1 MNFIPFQKYVVI
13 EKIKEEDDL
22 ISNQSQFEKAKVIK
36 VSSEI
41 SNIKEEDI
49 VFIPS
54 FAGDVY
60 IENDKGYMKT
70 TCLKNF
76 VNEYS
81 DLGYSRKE
89 ILENL
94 KMCGLLLYDKD
105 RSYDSQISIDG
116 KKVRFYIILL
126 PKPEESGV
134 K

>member
-36 VSSEI
+36 VSSKI

-60 IENDKGYMKT
+60 IENDKVYYLVT
-70 TCLKNF
+70 S
-76 VNEYS
+76 E
-81 DLGYSRKE
+81 E
-89 ILENL
+89 I
-94 KMCGLLLYDKD
+94 
-105 RSYDSQISIDG
+105 IG
-116 KKVRFYIILL
+116 KFK
-126 PKPEESGV
+126 K
-134 K
+134 

>member
-54 FAGDVY
+54 FAGDAY
-60 IENDKGYMKT
+60 IENDKVYYLVT
-70 TCLKNF
+70 S
-76 VNEYS
+76 E
-81 DLGYSRKE
+81 E
-89 ILENL
+89 I
-94 KMCGLLLYDKD
+94 
-105 RSYDSQISIDG
+105 IG
-116 KKVRFYIILL
+116 KFK
-126 PKPEESGV
+126 K
-134 K
+134 

>member
-60 IENDKGYMKT
+60 IENDKVYYLVT
-70 TCLKNF
+70 
-76 VNEYS
+76 S
-81 DLGYSRKE
+81 DE
-89 ILENL
+89 I
-94 KMCGLLLYDKD
+94 
-105 RSYDSQISIDG
+105 IG
-116 KKVRFYIILL
+116 KFK
-126 PKPEESGV
+126 K
-134 K
+134 

>member
-60 IENDKGYMKT
+60 IENDKVYYLDT
-70 TCLKNF
+70 S
-76 VNEYS
+76 E
-81 DLGYSRKE
+81 E
-89 ILENL
+89 IF
-94 KMCGLLLYDKD
+94 
-105 RSYDSQISIDG
+105 G
-116 KKVRFYIILL
+116 KFK
-126 PKPEESGV
+126 K
-134 K
+134 

>member
-60 IENDKGYMKT
+60 IENDKVYY
-70 TCLKNF
+70 LAAS
-76 VNEYS
+76 E
-81 DLGYSRKE
+81 E
-89 ILENL
+89 I
-94 KMCGLLLYDKD
+94 
-105 RSYDSQISIDG
+105 IG
-116 KKVRFYIILL
+116 KFIK
-126 PKPEESGV
+126 
-134 K
+134 

>member
-1 MNFIPFQKYVVI
+1 MNFIPFQKYVLI

-60 IENDKGYMKT
+60 IENDKVYYLVT
-70 TCLKNF
+70 S
-76 VNEYS
+76 E
-81 DLGYSRKE
+81 E
-89 ILENL
+89 I
-94 KMCGLLLYDKD
+94 
-105 RSYDSQISIDG
+105 IG
-116 KKVRFYIILL
+116 KFK
-126 PKPEESGV
+126 K
-134 K
+134 

>member
-60 IENDKGYMKT
+60 IENDKVYYLVT
-70 TCLKNF
+70 S
-76 VNEYS
+76 E
-81 DLGYSRKE
+81 E
-89 ILENL
+89 I
-94 KMCGLLLYDKD
+94 
-105 RSYDSQISIDG
+105 IG
-116 KKVRFYIILL
+116 KFK
-126 PKPEESGV
+126 K
-134 K
+134 

>member
-1 MNFIPFQKYVVI
+1 MNFIPFLKYVVI

-60 IENDKGYMKT
+60 IENDKVYYLVT
-70 TCLKNF
+70 S
-76 VNEYS
+76 E
-81 DLGYSRKE
+81 E
-89 ILENL
+89 I
-94 KMCGLLLYDKD
+94 
-105 RSYDSQISIDG
+105 IG
-116 KKVRFYIILL
+116 KFK
-126 PKPEESGV
+126 K
-134 K
+134 

>member
-1 MNFIPFQKYVVI
+1 MNFIPFQKYVLI

-60 IENDKGYMKT
+60 IENDKVYYLVT
-70 TCLKNF
+70 
-76 VNEYS
+76 S
-81 DLGYSRKE
+81 DE
-89 ILENL
+89 I
-94 KMCGLLLYDKD
+94 
-105 RSYDSQISIDG
+105 IG
-116 KKVRFYIILL
+116 KFK
-126 PKPEESGV
+126 K
-134 K
+134 

>member
-1 MNFIPFQKYVVI
+1 MNFIPFQKYVII

-60 IENDKGYMKT
+60 IENDKVYYLVT
-70 TCLKNF
+70 S
-76 VNEYS
+76 E
-81 DLGYSRKE
+81 E
-89 ILENL
+89 I
-94 KMCGLLLYDKD
+94 
-105 RSYDSQISIDG
+105 IG
-116 KKVRFYIILL
+116 KFK
-126 PKPEESGV
+126 K
-134 K
+134 

>member
-60 IENDKGYMKT
+60 IENDKVYY
-70 TCLKNF
+70 L
-76 VNEYS
+76 VASE
-81 DLGYSRKE
+81 E
-89 ILENL
+89 I
-94 KMCGLLLYDKD
+94 
-105 RSYDSQISIDG
+105 IG
-116 KKVRFYIILL
+116 KFK
-126 PKPEESGV
+126 K
-134 K
+134 

>member
-1 MNFIPFQKYVVI
+1 MNFIPFQKYIVI

-60 IENDKGYMKT
+60 IENDKVYYLVT
-70 TCLKNF
+70 S
-76 VNEYS
+76 E
-81 DLGYSRKE
+81 E
-89 ILENL
+89 I
-94 KMCGLLLYDKD
+94 
-105 RSYDSQISIDG
+105 IG
-116 KKVRFYIILL
+116 KFK
-126 PKPEESGV
+126 K
-134 K
+134 